1 MNRRFLHYYTRE
13 LQHVRGMAAEFAAQY
28 PRIAGRLAIDE
39 RGDCTDPYVE
49 RLLEGQAFLAARVQL
64 KIDAEF
70 PRFTQSLLETVF
82 PHYLSPTPSMALVQF
97 RPDLSESALAEGY
110 RVPRGTRL
118 RSTMGPEGLT
128 PCLYQTAHET
138 VLWPVR
144 IADVRYVT
152 RDMAALGIPAAAG
165 AQAALHIRLETPQD
179 LPFSQVKLE
188 ALTFHIQATGEKQMR
203 LYEQMVGGCQ
213 GVIVRPPGARPGA
226 SCALGPDA
234 VRPVGL
240 GRQEALLPYDARSFQ
255 GYRLLHEY
263 FAFPQRFMFVQ
274 IGGLG
279 QAVRQC
285 AGGQLDIILLMK
297 QADLHLEST
306 VEAAD
311 LALFCTPSINLFPKQ
326 ADWIPV
332 TDRFSEF
339 QVIPDRTRGLDY
351 EVYRVMRV
359 AGQSSAQK
367 EQEFLPFYAANDF
380 QRESGGGGAYYA
392 VHRVSRVLS
401 ERERQLGRPTYAGSE
416 VYLSL
421 VDVTGAPYRA
431 DLRQLGVAALCTN
444 RDLPLRLTPGRG
456 NTDFVLDLGAPV
468 ESVRCIGRPSPPR
481 ASWAEGEVAWRAV
494 SHLALNYAS
503 LADTEGGKAA
513 AALQDILRLY
523 SHADEPQV
531 AKQIAGIGDVACRP
545 ITRRA
550 PTPGPITFAR
560 GLEVTVTLD
569 DAAFEG
575 TGVYLLGMIL
585 ARFFAQY
592 VSINSFTETVLRTVA
607 RGEVKRW
614 GATLGHRPIL

>member
-1 MNRRFLHYYTRE
+1 
-13 LQHVRGMAAEFAAQY
+13 
-28 PRIAGRLAIDE
+28 
-39 RGDCTDPYVE
+39 
-49 RLLEGQAFLAARVQL
+49 
-64 KIDAEF
+64 
-70 PRFTQSLLETVF
+70 
-82 PHYLSPTPSMALVQF
+82 
-97 RPDLSESALAEGY
+97 
-110 RVPRGTRL
+110 
-118 RSTMGPEGLT
+118 MGPEGLT

-144 IADVRYVT
+144 IADVRYAT

-234 VRPVGL
+234 IRPVGL

-279 QAVRQC
+279 QAVCQC

-297 QADLHLEST
+297 EADLHLDSA

-339 QVIPDRTRGLDY
+339 QVIPDRTRCLDY

-380 QRESGGGGAYYA
+380 QRESGAGGAYEGLAEHIDRGRNTAA
-392 VHRVSRVLS
+392 V
-401 ERERQLGRPTYAGSE
+401 E
-416 VYLSL
+416 
-421 VDVTGAPYRA
+421 
-431 DLRQLGVAALCTN
+431 C
-444 RDLPLRLTPGRG
+444 RG
-456 NTDFVLDLGAPV
+456 
-468 ESVRCIGRPSPPR
+468 
-481 ASWAEGEVAWRAV
+481 
-494 SHLALNYAS
+494 
-503 LADTEGGKAA
+503 
-513 AALQDILRLY
+513 Q
-523 SHADEPQV
+523 
-531 AKQIAGIGDVACRP
+531 
-545 ITRRA
+545 
-550 PTPGPITFAR
+550 
-560 GLEVTVTLD
+560 
-569 DAAFEG
+569 
-575 TGVYLLGMIL
+575 
-585 ARFFAQY
+585 
-592 VSINSFTETVLRTVA
+592 
-607 RGEVKRW
+607 
-614 GATLGHRPIL
+614 